1 LLGADWGADADD
13 SWRAG
18 RDAEEQDEE
27 IYGGGY
33 SAEVQE
39 GISGEMSGDT
49 MDSEQYV
56 THGLG
61 RSSSLDDDRLW
72 ALIYPL
78 VSSHYDFYYTI
89 L

>member
-1 LLGADWGADADD
+1 MSNTTMPRVDPDA
-13 SWRAG
+13 SRRAG

-39 GISGEMSGDT
+39 GISEQMSANIINFK
-49 MDSEQYV
+49 QYV
-56 THGLG
+56 THRLG
-61 RSSSLDDDRLW
+61 RSYNLDDSLW